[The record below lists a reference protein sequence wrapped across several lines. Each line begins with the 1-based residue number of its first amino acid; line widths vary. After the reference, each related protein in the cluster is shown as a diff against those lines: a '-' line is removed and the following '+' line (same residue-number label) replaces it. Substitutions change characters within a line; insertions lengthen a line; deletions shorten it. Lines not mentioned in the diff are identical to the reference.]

1 MIFIFALLF
10 PQGLAIYW
18 VTGTF
23 FMVLQQWYVVGWGGL
38 KVPAWWPGANRVT
51 ALSYPKPAAVP
62 ALVSAKDSQNGRAPG
77 RGGRAT
83 AGATES
89 EGDGE
94 GGASPRE
101 AATATAGS
109 PQGRS
114 GAARSAAARARER
127 NRRRRRR

>member
-51 ALSYPKPAAVP
+51 PLSYPKPVAVP
-62 ALVSAKDSQNGRAPG
+62 ALVSAKDSQNGRALG
-77 RGGRAT
+77 RGGRAA
-83 AGATES
+83 AGATEPES
-89 EGDGE
+89 EGD
-94 GGASPRE
+94 GASPRE